1 MNKIA
6 MDQLIGN
13 DHANLLGQ
21 MTFAELF
28 EAMAGG
34 PEALGQALAAYRAG
48 AQTARGQ
55 RPAGAGTA
63 RDKTSP
69 TTPELP
75 ETGRG
80 YAYGRAGMPPQ
91 AQGNAYGRLDVPKD
105 QRGAG
110 RTTATA
116 TPAVPAVP
124 AVPGASAVPAIPAIP
139 GVAVGPPPVFAPT
152 LPAQAKRRVRS

>member
-13 DHANLLGQ
+13 DHASLLGQ
-21 MTFAELF
+21 MTFGELF

-34 PEALGQALAAYRAG
+34 PEALGRALAAYRTG
-48 AQTARGQ
+48 A
-55 RPAGAGTA
+55 RPNTGHPLAEAVMPPGSA
-63 RDKTSP
+63 P
-69 TTPELP
+69 QLP

-80 YAYGRAGMPPQ
+80 YAYGQTGMPPK

-110 RTTATA
+110 RAT
-116 TPAVPAVP
+116 
-124 AVPGASAVPAIPAIP
+124 VPAIPAVP
-139 GVAVGPPPVFAPT
+139 AGAPPVFVPPGTVRTGPVLPT
-152 LPAQAKRRVRS
+152 RAKRPVRS